1 MYKRPNE
8 FVRVDSSPDRYDRKI
23 RLVYKDGSG
32 FDEDGNSCWRLGMI
46 ETDPSRYHA
55 YDHIEFESEGL
66 QLFNYSIFSKITE
79 LQKIEISEKIIFRF
93 TKHLFIKYFIQKK
106 IHLH

>member
-32 FDEDGNSCWRLGMI
+32 FGEDGNSCWRLGMI

-66 QLFNYSIFSKITE
+66 QLFNYSIFSKITA
-79 LQKIEISEKIIFRF
+79 LQKIEISEKIILRF
-93 TKHLFIKYFIQKK
+93 T
-106 IHLH
+106 